1 MCYNYNAYS
10 LCSEFLKQFYNFCPA
25 LINMNIRGFEY
36 FLSPHKL
43 VKKSN
48 SQFICINT
56 CTSVCVE
63 GNVNLCFRMRR
74 RKRYICNIFKQ
85 FKTNLTSNF
94 GAFLQVIC
102 VAKGYGR
109 GNDSY
114 AVSGISSAVNGI
126 KNISNSI
133 KTSTTYTIGNT
144 LETFPKY

>member
-1 MCYNYNAYS
+1 M
-10 LCSEFLKQFYNFCPA
+10 
-25 LINMNIRGFEY
+25 
-36 FLSPHKL
+36 SPPKL
-43 VKKSN
+43 VKKPN

-56 CTSVCVE
+56 CAFVCVD
-63 GNVNLCFRMRR
+63 GNVNLRFRMRR
-74 RKRYICNIFKQ
+74 WKRYICNIFKL

-102 VAKGYGR
+102 VTNVYGR